1 MLPSLRKRG
10 AGGEFF
16 LLAGMFFF
24 AIMAI
29 KGRQM
34 KKIRKLGILTGGGDC
49 PGLNAVIR
57 AVVHTA
63 QREFGLEVCGIMDG
77 YAGLIQKNVRKIEL
91 ADVSGILPR
100 GGTILGTS
108 NRDNPFHYSD
118 ESPGGRKEH
127 CDISAQAMATIE
139 AHEIDVLLAVGGD
152 GTQNIAQ
159 LFFEKYRLPVIG
171 IPKTIDNDLNGTDVT
186 FGFDTALNTATTA
199 IDKLHSTAEAHH
211 RVMVIEVMGRY
222 AGWIALQSGLAGGGD
237 VILIPE
243 IPFQMDKVCAK
254 IIRRAEK
261 GKRFSLVVVAEGAR
275 AEGGELVVARQV
287 NDASD
292 PIRLGGIAAR
302 VGNQIEDM
310 TGIESRY
317 TILGHVQRGGSPTPY
332 DRILATRFGYHAVVA
347 AVNKE
352 FGCLVGLRGNEIKTT
367 PIKEAIAEPRRV
379 DPESDLV
386 KTAMAVGTCFGK

>member
-1 MLPSLRKRG
+1 LATFSFFCYDEAKRG
-10 AGGEFF
+10 VE
-16 LLAGMFFF
+16 
-24 AIMAI
+24 
-29 KGRQM
+29 M

-63 QREFGLEVCGIMDG
+63 QREFGFEVCGILDG
-77 YAGLIQKNVRKIEL
+77 YAGLIHKNVRRLEL
-91 ADVSGILPR
+91 KDVSGILPR

-108 NRDNPFHYSD
+108 NRDNPFHYMD
-118 ESPGGRKEH
+118 APPGASKEYH
-127 CDISAQAMATIE
+127 DVSKQALKTIE
-139 AHEIDVLLAVGGD
+139 YNEIDALLTVGGD
-152 GTQNIAQ
+152 GTQSIAQ
-159 LFFEKYRLPVIG
+159 LFFAKHGLPVVG

-186 FGFDTALNTATTA
+186 FGFDTALNIATTA

-222 AGWIALQSGLAGGGD
+222 AGWIALESGLAGGGD

-243 IPFQMDKVCAK
+243 IPFQIAKVCEK
-254 IIRRAEK
+254 ITQRAEE
-261 GKRFSLVVVAEGAR
+261 GKRFSLVVVAEGAK
-275 AEGGELVVARQV
+275 AEGGQLVVARQV

-292 PIRLGGIAAR
+292 PIRLGGIAAQ

-332 DRILATRFGYHAVVA
+332 DRILATRFGYHAVA
-347 AVNKE
+347 AAANGQ
-352 FGCLVGLRGNEIKTT
+352 FGYMVGLRGNEIKTT
-367 PIKEAIAEPRRV
+367 PIKEAIAKPRRV
-379 DPESDLV
+379 NPQDDLV
-386 KTAMAVGTCFGK
+386 KTAMAVGTCFGA